1 MKTIVEMTRWVIS
14 TSLLQRWATA
24 ATPPRNPLKRNED
37 HRRDDPLGRLY
48 IVAATIAMTPPRREE
63 NQQASRDFSLLAC
76 ALETRDRH

>member
-1 MKTIVEMTRWVIS
+1 VGHLYIVAATIAM
-14 TSLLQRWATA
+14 A
-24 ATPPRNPLKRNED
+24 ATPRRNLLTGNEY

-48 IVAATIAMTPPRREE
+48 IVAAMTAATPPRREE